1 MAAREARLRALGGGL
16 GAMGA
21 EERDVRRWWL
31 AKNEILI
38 EHRSRFLVLGF
49 GLCLIATY
57 YSATIPRGGRMLA
70 YFFSPQADVQLQ
82 LAFGLGGVFLFLGLW
97 GYKLYHEKR

>member
-1 MAAREARLRALGGGL
+1 MRRL
-16 GAMGA
+16 
-21 EERDVRRWWL
+21 WL
-31 AKNEILI
+31 AKNKILI
-38 EHRSRFLVLGF
+38 EHRNRFLVLGF

-97 GYKLYHEKR
+97 GYKLYHEKH

>member
-1 MAAREARLRALGGGL
+1 MEH
-16 GAMGA
+16 A
-21 EERDVRRWWL
+21 EGKRVRRWWS
-31 AKNEILI
+31 AKNKILI

-70 YFFSPQADVQLQ
+70 YFLSPQADVELR
-82 LAFGLGGVFLFLGLW
+82 LAFILGGLFLFLGLW
-97 GYKLYHEKR
+97 GYKLRHDER